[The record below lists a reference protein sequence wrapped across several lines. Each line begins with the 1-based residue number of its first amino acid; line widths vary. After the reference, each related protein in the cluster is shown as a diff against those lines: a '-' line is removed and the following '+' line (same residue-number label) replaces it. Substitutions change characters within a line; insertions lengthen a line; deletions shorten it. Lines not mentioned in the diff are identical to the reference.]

1 MQHTRFISV
10 LLACSVALVAAV
22 AQSQQPAPSNTS
34 TEAAKVKD
42 RLAEAVR
49 SKSLDDIS
57 QAFSTDGTFLT
68 RTTGRVTGR
77 AAIRGLFEKVLGSY
91 TSNITM
97 TSVRLE
103 QSGDLAFD
111 SGDFEETVTST
122 ADATKKYTVNG
133 NYLLVLK
140 REHGNWLILE
150 QVMTDRTSVN
160 R

>member
-1 MQHTRFISV
+1 MQRRRFISIF
-10 LLACSVALVAAV
+10 LACAVPMLAAF
-22 AQSQQPAPSNTS
+22 AQSPRPATSDAS
-34 TEAAKVKD
+34 TEVAKVKD
-42 RLAEAVR
+42 KLVDAVR
-49 SKSLDDIS
+49 SKHLDDIS
-57 QAFSTDGTFLT
+57 SAFSTDGTFLT
-68 RTTGRVTGR
+68 RTTGRITGR

-97 TSVRLE
+97 TSVRIE
-103 QSGDLAFD
+103 QSGDLAYD

-122 ADATKKYTVNG
+122 SDATRKYTVNG

>member
-1 MQHTRFISV
+1 MQHKRFISV
-10 LLACSVALVAAV
+10 FLACSVALVAVV
-22 AQSQQPAPSNTS
+22 AHSQQPAPSNAS
-34 TEAAKVKD
+34 MEAAKVKD

-49 SKSLDDIS
+49 SKRLDDIS

-68 RTTGRVTGR
+68 RTTGRITGR
-77 AAIRGLFEKVLGSY
+77 AAIRGLFEKVLGSF

-122 ADATKKYTVNG
+122 ADVTKKYTVNG

>member
-1 MQHTRFISV
+1 MQHRRFISIF
-10 LLACSVALVAAV
+10 LACSVTSVVAFAH
-22 AQSQQPAPSNTS
+22 SQRPASS
-34 TEAAKVKD
+34 DASMEVAKVKD

-49 SKSLDDIS
+49 SKRLDDIS
-57 QAFSTDGTFLT
+57 QAFSTDGSFLT

-77 AAIRGLFEKVLGSY
+77 AAIRGLFEKVLGSF

-97 TSVRLE
+97 RSVRIE

-122 ADATKKYTVNG
+122 SDATKKYTVNG

-140 REHGNWLILE
+140 REHGSWLILE
-150 QVMTDRTSVN
+150 QVMTDRTSVKN
-160 R
+160 

>member
-1 MQHTRFISV
+1 MQRKRFISIF
-10 LLACSVALVAAV
+10 LACAVPMLAAF
-22 AQSQQPAPSNTS
+22 AQSPRPATS
-34 TEAAKVKD
+34 GATTEVAKVRD

-49 SKSLDDIS
+49 SKHLDDIS
-57 QAFSTDGTFLT
+57 GAYSMNGTFLT

-77 AAIRGLFEKVLGSY
+77 AAIRELFEKVLSSF

-97 TSVRLE
+97 TSVRTE
-103 QSGDLAFD
+103 QSGDLAYD

-122 ADATKKYTVNG
+122 SDATKKYTVNG
-133 NYLLVLK
+133 SYLLVLK

-150 QVMTDRTSVN
+150 QVMTDRTTVN